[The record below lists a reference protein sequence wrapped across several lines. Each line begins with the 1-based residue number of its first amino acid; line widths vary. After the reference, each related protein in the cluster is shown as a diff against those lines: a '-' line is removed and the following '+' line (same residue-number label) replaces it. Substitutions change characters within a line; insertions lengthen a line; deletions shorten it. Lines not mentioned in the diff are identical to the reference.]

1 MNKISVLVA
10 IVGLGVAIYAIPIF
24 LSVIRTQK
32 ESGSQRKQ
40 LPWSSWWFVPLLVAA
55 AALGLLLA
63 KFAPASLGQL
73 VIAALFIVLVV
84 KARQLR

>member
-1 MNKISVLVA
+1 MSVLVA
-10 IVGLGVAIYAIPIF
+10 VIGLGVAIYAIPIF
-24 LSVIRTQK
+24 LNVIRAQK
-32 ESGSQRKQ
+32 ESGSQRKK
-40 LPWSSWWFVPLLVAA
+40 LPWSSWWFIPSLIAA

-63 KFAPASLGQL
+63 KFAPASLGRL